1 MQYYSYSQDMGTT
14 EGSSRDGWI
23 KKMGDTYF
31 YLIYIMEYYFLFEK
45 DGNPIIFDSMEDI
58 ILSDIS

>member
-1 MQYYSYSQDMGTT
+1 MGTT